1 MGVSATVPYWEAR
14 ARAIAGSLDA
24 DPSIVV
30 VGHGTSWPFNPD
42 DGLAGRYPERFVAPP
57 ISEFA
62 TLGMSVGAACAGLRP
77 CVFVGTSTFMYYG
90 WSAIVNE
97 APHVRYLSGGEVTCP
112 VVVNIQSGHR
122 RAGGAQHEHTPHAM
136 LQNVAGLTIYMPA
149 TPQSIHDVVRTAL
162 TAEDPVVIVDH
173 VLLGETEGPLD
184 EGRPVP
190 IAPIETLRD
199 GQDGL
204 VVATSL
210 MSRRSFEAAER
221 LAAGGGPSVGVVN
234 VARISPSPWREVAEL
249 AAAHPFTVFVDE
261 SRGPGSPAS
270 YLLAR
275 AAEANGP
282 ARLQLLCTDDVPS
295 PFSTE
300 LLDEIVPTVDRIEA
314 AIRAAA

>member
-1 MGVSATVPYWEAR
+1 VNVPYYEAR
-14 ARAIAGSLDA
+14 ARAIARCLDA

-42 DGLAGRYPERFVAPP
+42 DGLAKRYPERFVAPP

-149 TPQSIHDVVRTAL
+149 TSQSVYDVERSAL
-162 TAEDPVVIVDH
+162 TGDDPAVVVDH
-173 VLLGETEGPLD
+173 VLLGEVEGPLD
-184 EGRPVP
+184 EESAVP
-190 IAPIETLRD
+190 LRALEVMRE
-199 GQDGL
+199 GEDGL
-204 VVATSL
+204 VVAMSL
-210 MSRRSFEAAER
+210 MSQRAVAAADR
-221 LAAGGGPSVGVVN
+221 LAVEGGPDVRVVN
-234 VARISPSPWREVAEL
+234 VARIAPSPWVEVAEL
-249 AAAHPFTVFVDE
+249 AAAQSFTLFVDE

-275 AAEANGP
+275 TAEANGP
-282 ARLQLLCTDDVPS
+282 ERLSLLCTEDVPS

-300 LLDEIVPTVDRIEA
+300 LLDEIVPTVERIVE
-314 AIRAAA
+314 AIRAAT

>member
-1 MGVSATVPYWEAR
+1 MSVPYWQAR
-14 ARAIAGSLDA
+14 ARALARCLEA
-24 DPSIVV
+24 DPSIVI

-42 DGLAGRYPERFVAPP
+42 DGLARTYPDRFVAPP

-149 TPQSIHDVVRTAL
+149 TPQSVYDAERAAL
-162 TAEDPVVIVDH
+162 TGDDPTVVVDH
-173 VLLGETEGPLD
+173 VLLGEVEGPLD
-184 EGRPVP
+184 EERPAALHPV
-190 IAPIETLRD
+190 EVMRQ
-199 GQDGL
+199 GEDGL
-204 VVATSL
+204 VVAMSL
-210 MSRRSFEAAER
+210 MSRRAVEAADR
-221 LAAGGGPSVGVVN
+221 LAAAGGPSVRVVN
-234 VARISPSPWREVAEL
+234 VARIAPSPWPEIAEL
-249 AAAHPFTVFVDE
+249 AAAHPFTLFLDE

-275 AAEANGP
+275 TAEANGP
-282 ARLQLLCTDDVPS
+282 ARLHLLCTEDVPS

-300 LLDEIVPTVDRIEA
+300 LLDEIVPTVDRIA
-314 AIRAAA
+314 NAIRAAA

>member
-1 MGVSATVPYWEAR
+1 VVVTVPYFEAR
-14 ARAIAGSLDA
+14 ARAIARCLEA

-42 DGLAGRYPERFVAPP
+42 DGLAGRYPDRFVAPP

-136 LQNVAGLTIYMPA
+136 LQNVPGLTILTPA
-149 TPQSIHDVVRTAL
+149 TPQSIYDAERTAL
-162 TAEDPVVIVDH
+162 TGDDPTVVVDH
-173 VLLGETEGPLD
+173 VLLGEVEGPLEED
-184 EGRPVP
+184 RPVP
-190 IAPIETLRD
+190 LHPVEVMRQ
-199 GQDGL
+199 GEDGL

-210 MSRRSFEAAER
+210 MSRRAAAAADR
-221 LAAGGGPSVGVVN
+221 LAAGDGPDIRVVN
-234 VARISPSPWREVAEL
+234 VTRITPSPWPEIAEL
-249 AAAHPFTVFVDE
+249 AAAHPFTLFIDE

-275 AAEANGP
+275 TAEANGP
-282 ARLQLLCTDDVPS
+282 ARLHLLCTDDVPS

-314 AIRAAA
+314 AILDASR

>member
-1 MGVSATVPYWEAR
+1 MNVPYYEAR
-14 ARAIAGSLDA
+14 ARAIARCLDA
-24 DPSIVV
+24 DPAIVI

-42 DGLAGRYPERFVAPP
+42 DGLARRYPERFVAPP

-62 TLGMSVGAACAGLRP
+62 TLAMSVGAACARLRP

-149 TPQSIHDVVRTAL
+149 TPQSVYDVERSAL
-162 TAEDPVVIVDH
+162 TGDDPAVVVDH
-173 VLLGETEGPLD
+173 VLLGEVEGPPLD
-184 EGRPVP
+184 EDRPIPVQP
-190 IAPIETLRD
+190 LEVMRQ
-199 GQDGL
+199 GEDGL
-204 VVATSL
+204 VVAMSL
-210 MSRRSFEAAER
+210 MSQRAVTAAEQ
-221 LAAGGGPSVGVVN
+221 LAFEGGPDVRVVN
-234 VARISPSPWREVAEL
+234 VARIAPSPWREIAEL
-249 AAAHPFTVFVDE
+249 AAAHPFTLFVDE

-275 AAEANGP
+275 TAEANGP
-282 ARLQLLCTDDVPS
+282 KRIHLLCTEDVPA

-300 LLDEIVPTVDRIEA
+300 LLDEIVPTVDRIAA